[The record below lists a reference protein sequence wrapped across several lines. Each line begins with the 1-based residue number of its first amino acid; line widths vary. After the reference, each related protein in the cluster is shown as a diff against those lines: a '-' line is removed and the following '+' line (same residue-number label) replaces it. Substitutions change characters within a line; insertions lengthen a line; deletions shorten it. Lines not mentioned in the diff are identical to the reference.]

1 MAIRQKAAAFAVS
14 AVLALMLTVVPA
26 QAQISDGVVR
36 IGILNDQSGPYQD
49 LAGPGSVVAAQL
61 AAEDFGGKVAGGE
74 IEIVSADHQN
84 KPDVGA
90 AIARRWFDEQGVD
103 AIADVPTSSV
113 AIAVQGVAREK
124 HRIFLISG
132 GSVTDL
138 SGKYCSPYGIQTAD
152 DTYAYTSGT
161 ARAVVQNGGKTWF
174 LLVADYAAG
183 HAVEAQ
189 ARAAIEKA
197 GGQVVGSVRHPQGTP
212 DFAAYLLQAEASGAQ
227 VIGLGNYGNDTIN
240 SIKQSIEFGLTAK
253 GRKLVSFGMF
263 ISDVHAL
270 GLKNAAGLQFA
281 EGFYWDQNDA
291 TRAFAKR
298 FEARTG
304 KMPTRQQATTYATVV
319 HYLKSIAATGTDAAE
334 PVMAHMR
341 GSIMAY
347 FGQDAR
353 FRPDGR
359 LVRDDYLWEV
369 KTPAESTAPWD
380 YYKFVRVIPASEAW
394 LPIEESACPLLTK
407 P

>member
-1 MAIRQKAAAFAVS
+1 MAARRRT
-14 AVLALMLTVVPA
+14 AVLTAFVTFALILTVAPVL
-26 QAQISDGVVR
+26 AQISGGVVR

-49 LAGPGSVVAAQL
+49 LAGQGSVVAAQL
-61 AAEDFGGKVAGGE
+61 AAEDFGGKVAGAA
-74 IEIVSADHQN
+74 IDIISADHQN
-84 KPDVGA
+84 KPDIGA
-90 AIARRWFDEQGVD
+90 AIARQWFDERGVD

-152 DTYAYTSGT
+152 DTYAYTSAT

-189 ARAAIEKA
+189 ARAAIEQA
-197 GGQVVGSVRHPQGTP
+197 GGRVVGSVRHPQGTA
-212 DFAAYLLQAEASGAQ
+212 DFSSYLLQAEASGAQ
-227 VIGLGNYGNDTIN
+227 VIGFANYGNDTVTG
-240 SIKQSIEFGLTAK
+240 IKQSIEFGLTAK
-253 GRKLVSFGMF
+253 GLKLVSFGMF

-270 GLKNAAGLQFA
+270 GLQNAAGLELA
-281 EGFYWDQNDA
+281 EGFYWNQNEA

-319 HYLKSIAATGTDAAE
+319 HYLKSIAAIGTDAAE

-341 GSIMAY
+341 STPMAY
-347 FGQDAR
+347 FGQDGT

-359 LVRDDYLWEV
+359 MLRDTYLWEV
-369 KTPAESTAPWD
+369 KTPAESAGPWD
-380 YYKFVRVIPASEAW
+380 YYKLIRTIPASEAW
-394 LPIEESACPLLTK
+394 LPIEQSACPLLAK